1 MSKADDTRALLL
13 KKAFDLTYAHGY
25 QVTSVNDILAHTHV
39 TKGAFFYHFK
49 DKDTM
54 GLAMIK
60 EILYPGMQEALIKPL
75 RSGDDPVIELYGMMK
90 GLLYDPLFN
99 VKYGCPAIN
108 LIDEMGSVNKQFHK
122 ALQALVEEWQEA
134 IVETIERGKRS
145 GKVNAHVN
153 GRQVALF
160 ISAGYAGVRNMGK
173 LYGDPVY
180 ALYLK
185 EFKKYLGTLQ

>member
-25 QVTSVNDILAHTHV
+25 QLTSVNDILAQTHV
-39 TKGAFFYHFK
+39 TKGAFFYHFR

-75 RSGDDPVIELYGMMK
+75 RSGHDPVFELYDMMK

-108 LIDEMGSVNKQFHK
+108 LIDEMSAVNKQFNK
-122 ALQALVEEWQEA
+122 ALQSLVEEWHDA
-134 IVETIERGKRS
+134 IVDVVEKGKKS
-145 GKVNAHVN
+145 GKINPQVNAK
-153 GRQVALF
+153 QVALF
-160 ISAGYAGVRNMGK
+160 ISVGYSGVRNMGK
-173 LYGDPVY
+173 LYGDAVY
-180 ALYLK
+180 ATYLK
-185 EFKKYLGTLQ
+185 EFKKYLETLR

>member
-13 KKAFDLTYAHGY
+13 QKAFDLTYAHGY
-25 QVTSVNDILAHTHV
+25 QPTSVNDILAHTHV

-75 RSGDDPVIELYGMMK
+75 RSGHDPVSELYDLMK

-99 VKYGCPAIN
+99 VRYGCPAIN
-108 LIDEMGSVNKQFHK
+108 LIDEMGSVNKKFNK
-122 ALQALVEEWQEA
+122 ALQALVEEWHEA
-134 IVETIERGKRS
+134 IIETVETGKRS
-145 GKVNAHVN
+145 GKVNSHVN
-153 GRQVALF
+153 GKQVAIF
-160 ISAGYAGVRNMGK
+160 ITAGYAGIRNMGK
-173 LYGDPVY
+173 LYGESCY
-180 ALYLK
+180 ATYLK
-185 EFKKYLGTLQ
+185 EFKKYLETLR